1 MSTFMNGAQL
11 IYSVCLGGGVEL
23 ATLRAVV
30 AEWLPRTNLTAPPL
44 CICVQGDSWEICMP
58 RSTGLRAVNDLE
70 ARLRTRMPAA
80 SVAVMALTMSPMRTI
95 ETVDLRLS

>member
-1 MSTFMNGAQL
+1 
-11 IYSVCLGGGVEL
+11 VCIGGGVEL

-44 CICVQGDSWEICMP
+44 CICMQGDTWELCIP

-70 ARLRTRMPAA
+70 ARLRAQDPSA
-80 SVAVMALTMSPMRTI
+80 SVAVMALTMSPMRTT